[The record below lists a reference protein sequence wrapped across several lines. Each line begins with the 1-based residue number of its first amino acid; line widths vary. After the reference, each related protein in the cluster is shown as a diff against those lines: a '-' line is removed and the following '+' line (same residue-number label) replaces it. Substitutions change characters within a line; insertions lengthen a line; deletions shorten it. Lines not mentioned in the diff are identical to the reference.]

1 MPSEVV
7 LVQGTDKVFR
17 VFINGKVVSE
27 SWEYRDALEYFKA
40 KMLTDEEH
48 LELQPRI

>member
-1 MPSEVV
+1 MSRFLVNGYQEVA

-40 KMLTDEEH
+40 KIAEG
-48 LELQPRI
+48 